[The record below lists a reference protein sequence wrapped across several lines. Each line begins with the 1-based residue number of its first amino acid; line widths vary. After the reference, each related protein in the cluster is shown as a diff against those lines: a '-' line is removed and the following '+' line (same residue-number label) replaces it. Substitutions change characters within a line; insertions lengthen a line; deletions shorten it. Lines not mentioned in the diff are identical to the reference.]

1 VAEHRHQHRVL
12 TNHDD
17 NKDICSMR
25 NAHVIAAAILISIPS
40 AAAAQAP
47 ERQSAIGTDLRDYG
61 GFVGLEG
68 RFGDMGGA
76 FGGFAGG
83 HAALLLKQTV
93 YLGLSG
99 VALVSEEPG
108 VDMAYGGLLA
118 GYVVPT
124 SALVQVTVE
133 ALLAGGAVRP
143 SNPVSASDE
152 DWDDLLVFEP
162 TMGIELKLAP
172 VLRLGFGVSYRFA
185 GGSNTPGIDDG
196 DLRGFNGSIVVRAG
210 WF

>member
-1 VAEHRHQHRVL
+1 LAAATL
-12 TNHDD
+12 
-17 NKDICSMR
+17 ILIPS
-25 NAHVIAAAILISIPS
+25 IAAG
-40 AAAAQAP
+40 QRP

-68 RFGDMGGA
+68 RFGDMGGE

-83 HAALLLKQTV
+83 HAAVLLKQRV

-99 VALVSEEPG
+99 VALVSDEPG

-124 SALVQVTVE
+124 STLVQVTVE
-133 ALLAGGAVRP
+133 ALLAGGGVRP
-143 SNPVSASDE
+143 SNAASASEE
-152 DWDDLLVFEP
+152 DWDNLLVFEP
-162 TMGIELKLAP
+162 TLGVELKLAR
-172 VLRLGFGVSYRFA
+172 VLRLGFGASYRFA
-185 GGSNTPGIDDG
+185 GGSNTPGIDDA
-196 DLRGFNGSIVVRAG
+196 DLRGFNGSMVLRAG